1 MAKKKQQKS
10 QNNFSTFFIESGITT
25 EDTRVLELA
34 KGKYFEFCSQYYKL
48 PSDNGDFDDL
58 FIRDNQD
65 PEIRFYYLIH
75 GFSGNPV
82 KPHEAIIYSE
92 EGIGYIKKEGRKTF
106 FVRETPLRHGNGKQ
120 TASGFDPSQPLY
132 RIEAP
137 YLAITSAIPPSYAE
151 ALASPHSII
160 ASHQPFRPTPVELEE
175 NSLLGRIDD
184 RVQSIDKDELREI
197 LTDEAILDAVKTTK
211 GPIALTCSRIR
222 MNSDDSVV
230 STPIVRLYPHYKN
243 DEQPKAQKG
252 ALIFNNETNTLQY
265 YTGKEWRTIA
275 WEKDK

>member
-25 EDTRVLELA
+25 EDPRVLELA

-92 EGIGYIKKEGRKTF
+92 EGIGYIKKRRQKDF
-106 FVRETPLRHGNGKQ
+106 FCQR
-120 TASGFDPSQPLY
+120 
-132 RIEAP
+132 
-137 YLAITSAIPPSYAE
+137 
-151 ALASPHSII
+151 
-160 ASHQPFRPTPVELEE
+160 
-175 NSLLGRIDD
+175 NSL
-184 RVQSIDKDELREI
+184 
-197 LTDEAILDAVKTTK
+197 KT
-211 GPIALTCSRIR
+211 R
-222 MNSDDSVV
+222 
-230 STPIVRLYPHYKN
+230 
-243 DEQPKAQKG
+243 
-252 ALIFNNETNTLQY
+252 
-265 YTGKEWRTIA
+265 
-275 WEKDK
+275 